1 MIAMSTVRHW
11 TSGYAKNRARRI
23 LTVLHHRHRLWLC
36 PDAVR
41 FLDEWLEPVDIGF
54 QWGSGD
60 STLWLAKRVR
70 HLTSVEHDPARARR
84 VRVQLQAEGLD
95 ERVSYHLESH
105 GNAMEN
111 FDAPYVRLIDSLADH
126 SLDFSLVSGPLPS
139 ACCLASILKL
149 KSGGLLIL
157 EKADEHL
164 SHNGELT
171 TKKAN
176 WVDVVWHLAPWRQV
190 WTTNG
195 LSETAIF
202 IKP

>member
-1 MIAMSTVRHW
+1 MGTVRYW
-11 TSGYAKNRARRI
+11 RSGRVVDRARQL
-23 LTVLHHRHRLWLC
+23 LTALHCRRRRQWLC
-36 PDAVR
+36 PDAVQ
-41 FLDEWLEPVDIGF
+41 FLEEWLEPVDIGF

-70 HLTSVEHDPARARR
+70 HLTSVEYDPARAPK
-84 VRVQLQAEGLD
+84 VRAQLLAEGLD
-95 ERVSYHLESH
+95 ERVTYHLESH
-105 GNAMEN
+105 GNAKESL
-111 FDAPYVRLIDSLADH
+111 DAPYVRLIDSFADR
-126 SLDFSLVSGPLPS
+126 SLDFSLVSGPLAF

-149 KSGGLLIL
+149 KSSGLLIL
-157 EKADEHL
+157 EKADRYL

-171 TKKAN
+171 TSEAR
-176 WVDVVWHLAPWRQV
+176 WIDVVWHLAPWRQV

>member
-1 MIAMSTVRHW
+1 MTTVRHW
-11 TSGYAKNRARRI
+11 TSGYVKNRARRM
-23 LTVLHHRHRLWLC
+23 LSALHRRRDRQWLC
-36 PDAVR
+36 PDAVQ
-41 FLDEWLEPVDIGF
+41 FLEEWLEPVDIGF

-60 STLWLAKRVR
+60 GTLWLAKRVW
-70 HLTSVEHDPARARR
+70 HLTSVEHDPARAPK
-84 VRVQLQAEGLD
+84 VRAQLQAEGLD
-95 ERVSYHLESH
+95 ERVTYHLESH

-111 FDAPYVRLIDSLADH
+111 LEAPYVRLIDSFADR

-157 EKADEHL
+157 EKADGHL

-171 TKKAN
+171 TSEAR
-176 WVDVVWHLAPWRQV
+176 WIDVVWHLAPWRQV